1 MFLQQVINSLMI
13 GSLYALT
20 AMGATLI
27 YGILGILDIAN
38 AGAYLLGAYVG
49 YYVYTATGSLVLAFL
64 VAMAV
69 IGLLG
74 VVLHRTIYG
83 PILAKPR
90 TLSIIPLVAAVGLFT
105 VSSDAVRLI
114 CGAGTKAYNFRF
126 PVDVIHL
133 GSVSIQTNWILIFA
147 LTALLLVILWIILNK
162 TKMGLAWRATA
173 EDPDIARA
181 CGVNTNSAMALS
193 YILGYGFAAA
203 AGIMTGIL
211 YNSITP
217 ALGEVPSYKML
228 AIIVLGGLGNPLG
241 TVVAGLIIG
250 FAEVMLSTY
259 TKLPIPKD
267 AIAFV
272 VLIIVLLIKP
282 SGLFGQRNKV
292 LRRDNDECL
301 SIFYRCNSRYLY
313 SACLVSEHYHWL
325 RRTGN
330 DGSCGFLRYRCLY
343 SRHSD
348 ADIPCELFPCA
359 AYCHAVYRR
368 VRRVA
373 WPDLPAIAG

>member
-49 YYVYTATGSLVLAFL
+49 YYVYVSTGQLILAFL
-64 VAMAV
+64 VSMAA
-69 IGLLG
+69 IGILG

-90 TLSIIPLVAAVGLFT
+90 MLSIIPLVASVGLFT
-105 VSSDAVRLI
+105 LSSDVVRLL

-126 PVDVIHL
+126 ATDVIQL
-133 GSVSIQTNWILIFA
+133 GPVSIQTNWILIFA
-147 LTALLLVILWIILNK
+147 LTALLLVVLWFILDK

-241 TVVAGLIIG
+241 TVLAGLLIG

-259 TKLPIPKD
+259 TQIPIPKD

-282 SGLFGQRNKV
+282 AGLFGQRNT
-292 LRRDNDECL
+292 
-301 SIFYRCNSRYLY
+301 S
-313 SACLVSEHYHWL
+313 
-325 RRTGN
+325 
-330 DGSCGFLRYRCLY
+330 
-343 SRHSD
+343 
-348 ADIPCELFPCA
+348 
-359 AYCHAVYRR
+359 
-368 VRRVA
+368 
-373 WPDLPAIAG
+373 

>member
-1 MFLQQVINSLMI
+1 MFLQQVINSLTI

-38 AGAYLLGAYVG
+38 AGAYLIGAYIG
-49 YYVYTATGSLVLAFL
+49 YYIYTATGQIVLAFL
-64 VAMAV
+64 GAMAAV
-69 IGLLG
+69 GLLG
-74 VVLHRTIYG
+74 VLLHRGVYG
-83 PILAKPR
+83 PILSKPR
-90 TLSIIPLVAAVGLFT
+90 MLSIIPLVAAVGLFT
-105 VSSDAVRLI
+105 MSNDAVRLL

-126 PVDVIHL
+126 PVDVIQL
-133 GSVSIQTNWILIFA
+133 GNVTIQTVWLLIFA
-147 LTALLLVILWIILNK
+147 LTAILLVILWVVLNK

-241 TVVAGLIIG
+241 TVVAGLLIG

-259 TKLPIPKD
+259 TAIPIPKD
-267 AIAFV
+267 AVAFV

-282 SGLFGQRNKV
+282 SGLFVQRNKV
-292 LRRDNDECL
+292 
-301 SIFYRCNSRYLY
+301 
-313 SACLVSEHYHWL
+313 
-325 RRTGN
+325 
-330 DGSCGFLRYRCLY
+330 
-343 SRHSD
+343 
-348 ADIPCELFPCA
+348 
-359 AYCHAVYRR
+359 
-368 VRRVA
+368 
-373 WPDLPAIAG
+373 

>member
-1 MFLQQVINSLMI
+1 M
-13 GSLYALT
+13 
-20 AMGATLI
+20 
-27 YGILGILDIAN
+27 
-38 AGAYLLGAYVG
+38 
-49 YYVYTATGSLVLAFL
+49 
-64 VAMAV
+64 
-69 IGLLG
+69 
-74 VVLHRTIYG
+74 
-83 PILAKPR
+83 
-90 TLSIIPLVAAVGLFT
+90 
-105 VSSDAVRLI
+105 
-114 CGAGTKAYNFRF
+114 
-126 PVDVIHL
+126 
-133 GSVSIQTNWILIFA
+133 
-147 LTALLLVILWIILNK
+147 ILWIILNK

-292 LRRDNDECL
+292 
-301 SIFYRCNSRYLY
+301 
-313 SACLVSEHYHWL
+313 
-325 RRTGN
+325 
-330 DGSCGFLRYRCLY
+330 
-343 SRHSD
+343 
-348 ADIPCELFPCA
+348 
-359 AYCHAVYRR
+359 
-368 VRRVA
+368 
-373 WPDLPAIAG
+373 